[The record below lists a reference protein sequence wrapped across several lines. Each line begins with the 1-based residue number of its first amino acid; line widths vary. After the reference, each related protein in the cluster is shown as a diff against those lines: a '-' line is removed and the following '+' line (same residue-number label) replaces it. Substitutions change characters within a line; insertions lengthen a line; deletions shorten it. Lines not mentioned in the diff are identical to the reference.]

1 VDGLRLEVMNHLEG
15 FAAKVIPQFQLKPE
29 EYWQPSD
36 YVPDMSQPDA
46 LDQVRDLQQ
55 AAQGLSDDL
64 LVVLVG
70 DMITEEALPSYAM
83 WIQQID
89 GMDNTGTPKNAWGNW
104 LRGWVS
110 EENRH
115 GDLLNRYLY
124 LSGRVNMRGIEETIQ
139 NLITDSAD
147 IGTGTDAY
155 KTFIYTSFQEIATR
169 VSHNNV
175 GKMATKMGDKVLG
188 RICGKIAGD
197 EQRHA
202 MAYKTFFHKVLEVD
216 PDNGL
221 IAFYEMMRRKITMPA
236 MYMREQGKA
245 MGETFEKFSEVAERT
260 GVYTPVD
267 YTDIMEHLNNYWD
280 ISSLKGLS
288 DKAEAAQQYL
298 CSLPDRYRKIADRFA
313 DRATEKSADS
323 ENYAFSWLEM
333 VEAEPK
339 PLAGMA

>member
-1 VDGLRLEVMNHLEG
+1 MNHLES
-15 FAAKVIPQFQLKPE
+15 FASKVIPQFILKDE
-29 EYWQPSD
+29 EYWQPAD

-46 LDQVRDLQQ
+46 LEQVRNLQEG
-55 AAQGLSDDL
+55 AEGLSDDL
-64 LVVLVG
+64 LVVLIG

-89 GMDNTGTPKNAWGNW
+89 GMDNNGSAKNAWGAW
-104 LRGWVS
+104 LRSWVA

-124 LSGRVNMRGIEETIQ
+124 LTGRVNMRAIEETIH
-139 NLITDSAD
+139 NLIKDSAD

-169 VSHNNV
+169 VSHNNA
-175 GKMATKMGDKVLG
+175 GKLATQMGDKVLG

-202 MAYKTFFHKVLEVD
+202 MAYKTFFHKILEVD
-216 PDNGL
+216 PNNGL

-236 MYMREQGKA
+236 MYMREQGKDK
-245 MGETFEKFSEVAERT
+245 GETFTKFSEVAERLK
-260 GVYTPVD
+260 VYTPVD
-267 YTDIMEHLNNYWD
+267 YTDIMEHLNKYWD
-280 ISSLKGLS
+280 IASLKGLN
-288 DKAEAAQQYL
+288 DKAEAAQHYL
-298 CSLPDRYRKIADRFA
+298 CSLPERYRKIADRFA
-313 DRATEKSADS
+313 DKMSQAPAKTEKHS
-323 ENYAFSWLEM
+323 FSWLEM

-339 PLAGMA
+339 PLAGMV

>member
-1 VDGLRLEVMNHLEG
+1 MNHLES
-15 FAAKVIPQFQLKPE
+15 FAAKVIPQFTLKEE
-29 EYWQPSD
+29 EYWQPAD
-36 YVPDMSQPDA
+36 YLPEMSQPDA
-46 LDQVRDLQQ
+46 LEQVRDLQEG
-55 AAQGLSDDL
+55 AEGLSDDL
-64 LVVLVG
+64 LVVLIG

-89 GMDNTGTPKNAWGNW
+89 GMDNNGSAKNAWGEW
-104 LRGWVS
+104 LRSWVA

-124 LSGRVNMRGIEETIQ
+124 LTGRVNMRAIEETIH
-139 NLITDSAD
+139 NLIKDSAD

-175 GKMATKMGDKVLG
+175 GKLATKMGDKVLG

-202 MAYKTFFHKVLEVD
+202 MAYKTFFHKILEVD
-216 PDNGL
+216 PNNGL

-236 MYMREQGKA
+236 MYMREQGKDK
-245 MGETFEKFSEVAERT
+245 GETFSKFSEVAERLK
-260 GVYTPVD
+260 VYTPVD
-267 YTDIMEHLNNYWD
+267 YTEIMEHLNKYWD
-280 ISSLKGLS
+280 ISNLKGLN

-298 CSLPDRYRKIADRFA
+298 CSLPERYRKIADRFA
-313 DRATEKSADS
+313 DKVSQNPTKTE
-323 ENYAFSWLEM
+323 NHTFSWLEM

-339 PLAGMA
+339 PLAGMV